1 MAGSAL
7 LRGLAALIIP
17 VAPIAAL
24 DTATPAIST
33 GDAIASGP
41 GAVENTGGNQQL
53 GTGESTSKVV
63 TGSPAAGPVAPPA
76 ALSAPVVPKNPAG
89 DAVARARALVDAAK
103 SRAQA
108 QIDAARANAERAV
121 EQAHQTAADAQA
133 RSAQQSD
140 AARAQAEAAHN
151 R

>member
-24 DTATPAIST
+24 DTPAPSIST
-33 GDAIASGP
+33 GDAIAAGP
-41 GAVENTGGNQQL
+41 EAVENTGGNVEV
-53 GTGESTSKVV
+53 GKGETHSKVV
-63 TGSPAAGPVAPPA
+63 VGDPAAAP
-76 ALSAPVVPKNPAG
+76 ALPGAKALVAPVVPKNPGA

-103 SRAQA
+103 ARAQA
-108 QIDAARANAERAV
+108 QIDAARAQAAAAV
-121 EQAHQTAADAQA
+121 EQAHQTAEDAHA
-133 RSAQQSD
+133 RSSQQS
-140 AARAQAEAAHN
+140 AEAKARAEAAS

>member
-24 DTATPAIST
+24 DTPSPSIST
-33 GDAIASGP
+33 GDAIAAGP
-41 GAVENTGGNQQL
+41 AAVENTGGNVEA
-53 GTGESTSKVV
+53 GKGETHTKVV
-63 TGSPAAGPVAPPA
+63 VGDPAAAPA
-76 ALSAPVVPKNPAG
+76 APSAKSLIPPPVKNPAA

-103 SRAQA
+103 ARAQA
-108 QIDAARANAERAV
+108 QIDAARAQAEAAV
-121 EQAHQTAADAQA
+121 EQAHQAAEDAQA
-133 RSAQQSD
+133 RSAQQS
-140 AARAQAEAAHN
+140 AEAKARAEASS